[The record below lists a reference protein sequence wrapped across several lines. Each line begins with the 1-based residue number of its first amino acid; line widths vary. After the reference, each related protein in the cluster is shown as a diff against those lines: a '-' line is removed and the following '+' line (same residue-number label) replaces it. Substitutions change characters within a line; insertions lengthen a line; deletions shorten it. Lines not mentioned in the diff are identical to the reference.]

1 MPIYNAY
8 SDNDYD
14 DDDYYIPTIPKSPP
28 SPMLVLK
35 GDESRIDIDGNPYDS
50 NFENNVDEFFK
61 EYLNDKSTSFEEEKA
76 FFYAEIKHQY

>member
-1 MPIYNAY
+1 MPIYDAY

-35 GDESRIDIDGNPYDS
+35 GDGSLIDIDSDPYDLD
-50 NFENNVDEFFK
+50 FENNVNEFC
-61 EYLNDKSTSFEEEKA
+61 E
-76 FFYAEIKHQY
+76 Q